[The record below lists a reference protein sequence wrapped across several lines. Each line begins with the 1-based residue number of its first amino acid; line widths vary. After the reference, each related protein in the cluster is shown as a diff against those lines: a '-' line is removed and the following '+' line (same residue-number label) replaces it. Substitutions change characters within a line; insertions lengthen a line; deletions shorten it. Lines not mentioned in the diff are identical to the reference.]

1 MNLWAAKEFPD
12 RILKPEWYLVPSVLG
27 YDCMELSGEVYQYA
41 VIQNVV
47 GEVYQYAVIQN
58 VGKPHFLRH
67 AIISE
72 DRRYNLISILYTDAL
87 YLFIFTFYSQ
97 QRRFCF

>member
-1 MNLWAAKEFPD
+1 
-12 RILKPEWYLVPSVLG
+12 
-27 YDCMELSGEVYQYA
+27 MELSGEVYQYA

-72 DRRYNLISILYTDAL
+72 DRRY
-87 YLFIFTFYSQ
+87 
-97 QRRFCF
+97 